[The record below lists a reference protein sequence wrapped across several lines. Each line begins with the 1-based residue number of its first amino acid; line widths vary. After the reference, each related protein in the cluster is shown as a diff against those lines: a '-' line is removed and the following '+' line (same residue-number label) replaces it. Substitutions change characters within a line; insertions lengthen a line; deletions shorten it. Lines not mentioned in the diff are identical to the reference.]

1 MRRLALVLLILVLAG
16 CGGGAGQTET
26 VVVATETVVETVTAP
41 APQASLGGASFRL
54 PSGNIGCT
62 LSENVLVCDI
72 LSGLNP
78 EPSQPCELDWTGI
91 ELEAAGPASAR
102 CAGDTSFDQAAPVL
116 AYGRTWKNDTFTCS
130 SATSGL
136 TCENGDGHGFSL
148 ARASWDTS

>member
-91 ELEAAGPASAR
+91 ELAAGGAARPR
-102 CAGDTSFDQAAPVL
+102 CAGDTSFDQSAPVL
-116 AYGRTWKNDTFTCS
+116 EYGDTWERGGFTCS
-130 SATSGL
+130 SAVTGL
-136 TCENGDGHGFSL
+136 TCENTAGHGFSL
-148 ARASWDTS
+148 ARAGWETH